1 MKSISQVDDQGQDT
15 KQDGS
20 IAQAA
25 KKALELDVILIA
37 LGQEPYVEKP
47 GNIWSPYLPE
57 GWHTLQ

>member
-1 MKSISQVDDQGQDT
+1 MKSICQVDDQGQDT

-37 LGQEPYVEKP
+37 LGKEPYVEKP
-47 GNIWSPYLPE
+47 GNIRSTYPPE
-57 GWHTLQ
+57 GWYNL

>member
-25 KKALELDVILIA
+25 KEASELDVILIA
-37 LGQEPYVEKP
+37 LGKEPYVEKP
-47 GNIWSPYLPE
+47 GNIRSPYLPE
-57 GWHTLQ
+57 GWYNLR